1 MNQPTISL
9 EPMTDQPPSELD
21 AVDEG
26 ALPSDA
32 EESGARMVD
41 VGGTEHPSVAALMAA
56 FGSAVKAHTV
66 SAGDQAVVWV
76 EASKNFEIL
85 RWLKDDAGQLYNML
99 SDVTGLDYG
108 AGRAVEVVYQMF
120 STSHKRSLRVRCKLP
135 LDGLEIDSVVQLWKA
150 ADWLEREVYD
160 LFGVTFKGHPDLRR
174 ILMPDDYEEGHPLR
188 KDFPLRGR
196 FSRAEQTRRA
206 LLQDVERFYQ
216 ATDLQVGGRP
226 QEVLVP
232 ESTTGLEQE
241 EAS

>member
-1 MNQPTISL
+1 
-9 EPMTDQPPSELD
+9 MTDHPPSELD

-26 ALPSDA
+26 ALPSDT
-32 EESGARMVD
+32 EESGATM
-41 VGGTEHPSVAALMAA
+41 VGGPATGHPSVAALMAE
-56 FGSAVKAHTV
+56 FGSAVRAHAV

-76 EASKNFEIL
+76 EASKNLEVL
-85 RWLKDDAGQLYNML
+85 RWLKEDVGQLYDML

-120 STSHKRSLRVRCKLP
+120 STAHKRSLRVRCKLP

-232 ESTTGLEQE
+232 ESTTPLEQE
-241 EAS
+241 EPS

>member
-1 MNQPTISL
+1 
-9 EPMTDQPPSELD
+9 MTDHPPSELD

-26 ALPSDA
+26 ALPSDT
-32 EESGARMVD
+32 EESGVTMVD
-41 VGGTEHPSVAALMAA
+41 RPATGHPSVVALMAE
-56 FGSAVKAHTV
+56 FGSAVRAHAV

-76 EASKNFEIL
+76 EPSKNLEVL
-85 RWLKDDAGQLYNML
+85 RWLKEDVGQLYDML

-120 STSHKRSLRVRCKLP
+120 STAHKRSLRVRCKLP

-226 QEVLVP
+226 QEVLAP
-232 ESTTGLEQE
+232 ESTTPLEQE
-241 EAS
+241 EPS